1 MHHFKR
7 QVGLQRRETLME
19 FDLNEEQQM
28 LRDSVRK
35 LLKDEFPKSYARECD
50 EQRRFPR
57 ELWNRMAAMGWLG
70 LPIPEQYGGT
80 GGSELDMSI
89 LVEELARGVTAGALA
104 YVVSLCFGGKSLQY
118 FGEHEQKEEYLPKLA
133 RGEIL
138 FALGL
143 TEASGGSDILSLT
156 TRAEVDGDDFVINGE
171 KMFITLAHEADF
183 MITVARTGEPVP
195 KKSYGLSLLI
205 TDMKSPGIT
214 VERLDQFGMRATGI
228 NHIVLKDLRVPR
240 ANVLGEMNKGWY
252 HLLHTLNNERITLG
266 AMGVGIAQ
274 AALDDALEYAKQRTA
289 FGKPIG
295 QLQAIQHRIANMAA
309 EIECARWQVYRAAW
323 LQSEGRP
330 CGYEA
335 TMAKM
340 VASEVAYRTAST
352 GMHILAGQ
360 GYLMEQ
366 DMQRYFRDAR
376 LGTFSPVSN
385 DMARNFIAEQLGLPR
400 SY

>member
-1 MHHFKR
+1 MD
-7 QVGLQRRETLME
+7 
-19 FDLNEEQQM
+19 FDLTEEQKM
-28 LRDSVRK
+28 LRESVRGM
-35 LLKDEFPKSYARECD
+35 LEREFPRSYARECD

-70 LPIPEQYGGT
+70 LPLPKQYGGT
-80 GGSELDMSI
+80 GGDELDMSI
-89 LVEELARGVTAGALA
+89 LIEELARTITAGALA
-104 YVVSLCFGGKSLQY
+104 YVVSLCFGGKSIDY
-118 FGEHEQKEEYLPKLA
+118 FGSHEQKMEYLPRLA
-133 RGEIL
+133 NGEIL

-143 TEASGGSDILSLT
+143 TEASGGSDVLSLT
-156 TRAEVDGDDFVINGE
+156 TKAEYDGDNFVINGE
-171 KMFITLAHEADF
+171 KMYITLAHEADF
-183 MITVARTGEPVP
+183 MITVARTGPPRP
-195 KKSYGLSLLI
+195 KKSHGLSLII
-205 TDMKSPGIT
+205 TDIKSPGIS
-214 VERLDQFGMRATGI
+214 VERLNQFGMRASGI
-228 NHIVLKDLRVPR
+228 NHIILEDVRVPR
-240 ANVLGEMNKGWY
+240 VNLLGEMDKGWY

-266 AMGVGIAQ
+266 AMGVGIAR
-274 AALDDALEYAKQRTA
+274 AAFEDMLKYAKQREA

-295 QLQAIQHRIANMAA
+295 RFQAIQHRIANIAA

-323 LQSEGRP
+323 LQSLGRP

-340 VASEVAYRTAST
+340 IASEVAYRTAST
-352 GMHILAGQ
+352 GMHILAGH

-385 DMARNFIAEQLGLPR
+385 DMARNFIAETLGLPR

>member
-1 MHHFKR
+1 MD
-7 QVGLQRRETLME
+7 

-28 LRDSVRK
+28 LKESVKK
-35 LLKDEFPKSYARECD
+35 LIDNEFPKAYARECD

-57 ELWNRMAAMGWLG
+57 ELWDRMAAMGWLG
-70 LPIPEQYGGT
+70 LPIPKEYGGS
-80 GGSELDMSI
+80 GGDELDMVI
-89 LVEELARGVTAGALA
+89 LIEQLARGITAGALA
-104 YVVSLCFGGKSLQY
+104 YVVSLCFGGKSIDY
-118 FGEHEQKEEYLPKLA
+118 FGNHEQKTEYLPKLA

-143 TEASGGSDILSLT
+143 TEASGGSDVLSLT
-156 TRAEVDGDDFVINGE
+156 TKAVSDGDNFVITGE

-183 MITVARTGEPVP
+183 MVTVARTSDPKP
-195 KKSYGLSLLI
+195 KKTYGLSLII
-205 TDMKSPGIT
+205 TDMKSQGIT
-214 VERLDQFGMRATGI
+214 VERLNQFGMRASGI
-228 NHIVLKDLRVPR
+228 NHIVLENVRVPKK
-240 ANVLGEMNKGWY
+240 NLLGEEGKGWY
-252 HLLHTLNNERITLG
+252 QLLHTLNNERITLG

-274 AALDDALEYAKQRTA
+274 AAFEDSLQYSKERQA

-295 QLQAIQHRIANMAA
+295 QMQTIQHRIANMAA
-309 EIECARWQVYRAAW
+309 EIESARLQVLHAAW
-323 LQSEGRP
+323 LQAKGRP

-340 VASEVAYRTAST
+340 VASETAYRVASE

-385 DMARNFIAEQLGLPR
+385 DMARNFIGEQLGLPR

>member
-1 MHHFKR
+1 MD
-7 QVGLQRRETLME
+7 
-19 FDLNEEQQM
+19 FDFSQEQQM
-28 LRDSVRK
+28 LKESVRR
-35 LLKDEFPKSYARECD
+35 LLEREFPRSYARECD

-70 LPIPEQYGGT
+70 LPLPKEYGGA
-80 GGSELDMSI
+80 GGNELDMSI
-89 LVEELARGVTAGALA
+89 LIEELARGVTAGALA
-104 YVVSLCFGGKSLQY
+104 YVVSLCFGGKSIHY
-118 FGEHEQKEEYLPKLA
+118 FGTHEQKAQYLPKLA
-133 RGEIL
+133 RGEIV

-143 TEASGGSDILSLT
+143 TEASGGSDVLSLS
-156 TRAEVDGDDFVINGE
+156 TRARRDGDSFVINGE

-183 MITVARTGEPVP
+183 MITVARTGEPAP
-195 KKSYGLSLLI
+195 KKSHGLSLLI
-205 TDMKSPGIT
+205 TDLKSPGIT
-214 VERLDQFGMRATGI
+214 VERLNQFGMRASGI
-228 NHIVLKDLRVPR
+228 NHIVLKDVRVPR
-240 ANVLGEMNKGWY
+240 MNVLGQLDRGWY

-274 AALDDALEYAKQRTA
+274 AAFEDALEYAKQREA

-295 QLQAIQHRIANMAA
+295 QFQAIQHRIANMAA

-323 LQSEGRP
+323 LQANGRP

-340 VASEVAYRTAST
+340 TASEVAYRSAST
-352 GMHILAGQ
+352 GMHIMAGQ

-385 DMARNFIAEQLGLPR
+385 DMARNFIAETLGLPR